1 MSVELFFPT
10 KGSQESFRV
19 GPLGRDIDG
28 FAAWLAA
35 KGYAHRTAEYKLW
48 LVRSLSRWLENEGLC
63 IEDLNEE
70 RLEAFRLT
78 GQAQGK
84 AGGVVRTGRALLSF
98 LRENGRIPAAPVDP
112 GSDDPIDQI
121 GRRYASFLVNERGLS
136 SAAVQNYVPIVR
148 SFLAERFGIRGVVLK
163 DLVAQDANRYI
174 LRHSQRLSRT
184 RTKLIATALRSF
196 LRHLYQRGDI
206 AVDLAWVILPMMNWR
221 LVSLPKAL
229 PPEQVELLL
238 ESCDRETTVGRRDYA
253 ILLLLARLG
262 LRANE
267 VAVMTLDDLDWN
279 KGVVSIS
286 GKSKRRD
293 PLPLPHDVGEAL
305 AAYLRNGRPA
315 CSTRR
320 LFVRIQAPHRGFSC
334 SGAIRDVVRRSFERT
349 GIDAPF
355 KGSHVL
361 RHSLATSMLGN
372 GASLE
377 EIGQV
382 LRHRHPETTRIY
394 AKLDNAALRTMAPAW
409 PGGAS

>member
-10 KGSQESFRV
+10 RRGQDSFRV
-19 GPLGRDIDG
+19 GPLARDIDG

-35 KGYAHRTAEYKLW
+35 EGYAHRTAEYKLW
-48 LVRSLSRWLENEGLC
+48 LVRSLSRWLEDEGLG
-63 IEDLNEE
+63 IEDLDEQ
-70 RLEAFRLT
+70 RFEAFLL
-78 GQAQGK
+78 
-84 AGGVVRTGRALLSF
+84 TGRAQGRTCGVVTTGGILSF
-98 LRENGRIPAAPVDP
+98 LREKGRIPATPADP
-112 GSDDPIDQI
+112 DSGDPIKQI
-121 GRRYASFLVNERGLS
+121 ERRYALFLVNERGLS

-148 SFLAERFGIRGVVLK
+148 SFLAERFGTHAVVLK

-174 LRHSQRLSRT
+174 LRHSQRFSRA

-206 AVDLAWVILPMMNWR
+206 AVDLASVILPIMNWR
-221 LVSLPKAL
+221 QASLPKAL
-229 PPEQVELLL
+229 APEQVELLL
-238 ESCDRETTVGRRDYA
+238 ESCVRETTVGRRNYA

-279 KGVVSIS
+279 KGVVTIS
-286 GKSKRRD
+286 GKNQRREQ
-293 PLPLPHDVGEAL
+293 LPLPHDVGEAVV
-305 AAYLRNGRPA
+305 AYLRDGRPS

-320 LFVRIQAPHRGFSC
+320 LFVRIQAPHRGFAGS
-334 SGAIRDVVRRSFERT
+334 SAIRDVVRRSFARA
-349 GIDAPF
+349 GIDAGF

-361 RHSLATSMLGN
+361 RHSLATGMLRN

-377 EIGQV
+377 DIGQI
-382 LRHRHPETTRIY
+382 LRHRHPETTQIY
-394 AKLDNAALRTMAPAW
+394 AKVDNAALRTLAPAW